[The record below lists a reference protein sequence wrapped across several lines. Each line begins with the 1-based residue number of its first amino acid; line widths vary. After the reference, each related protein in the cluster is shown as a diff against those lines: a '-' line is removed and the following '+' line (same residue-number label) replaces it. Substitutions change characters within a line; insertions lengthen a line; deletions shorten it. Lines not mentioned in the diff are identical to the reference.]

1 MPKENQ
7 INVKLDD
14 KTFIILKGLSEYYDT
29 TPTELLREIAVRG
42 IWKLFNIVRMEE
54 GVSLE
59 EMLKTGEST

>member
-14 KTFIILKGLSEYYDT
+14 KTFIILKGLSEYYDI
-29 TPTELLREIAVRG
+29 TPTELARELLVRT
-42 IWKLFNIVRMEE
+42 IWKLFNVVRMEE

-59 EMLKTGEST
+59 EMLKAGESS

>member
-14 KTFIILKGLSEYYDT
+14 KTFIILKGLSEYYDI
-29 TPTELLREIAVRG
+29 TPTELARELLVRT
-42 IWKLFNIVRMEE
+42 IWKLFNVVRMEE

-59 EMLKTGEST
+59 EMLKAGEST